1 MDIYAYGKY
10 GEGTPTHEKWFGEEA
25 QRERGMKEIA
35 ATQEENIAAAEEYYG
50 KRKSVH
56 KDLVRKGMIPSGAP
70 VGEEIVA
77 DDSAY
82 VTRGVKPDALER
94 GAVVEEAYAE
104 GSQYSKE
111 DLDKIKAGRVRDTR
125 SVESHINPNYQDFII
140 ESDLQQSALPEKLGP
155 VSRTQP
161 QESTIGP
168 DRKTTYENAPGS
180 VMDALTSP
188 DKDYLW
194 PGAAK
199 GKITSSLVERVIGAE
214 SSGNPKAVSSRGA
227 QGLMQIMPNTAKE
240 IRARL
245 GQGKWT
251 QLKGKDAW
259 SDVELG
265 VDLQDPKEN
274 IRLGTEYLN
283 ILSEKY
289 GGNIEN
295 TLMAYNWGRGNV
307 DKLLS
312 GQPLRIPD
320 ETQQYMDK
328 VFGISGMRETKGE
341 EEKILSRVRTSY
353 GGMY

>member
-1 MDIYAYGKY
+1 MGP
-10 GEGTPTHEKWFGEEA
+10 G
-25 QRERGMKEIA
+25 RKE
-35 ATQEENIAAAEEYYG
+35 
-50 KRKSVH
+50 
-56 KDLVRKGMIPSGAP
+56 
-70 VGEEIVA
+70 
-77 DDSAY
+77 
-82 VTRGVKPDALER
+82 
-94 GAVVEEAYAE
+94 
-104 GSQYSKE
+104 
-111 DLDKIKAGRVRDTR
+111 
-125 SVESHINPNYQDFII
+125 
-140 ESDLQQSALPEKLGP
+140 PEKTGYSPLKFEA
-155 VSRTQP
+155 S
-161 QESTIGP
+161 
-168 DRKTTYENAPGS
+168 YEDAPGS

-199 GKITSSLVERVIGAE
+199 GKITSSLVERVIGVE
-214 SSGNPKAVSSRGA
+214 SSGISSQVNKKSGA
-227 QGLMQIMPNTAKE
+227 QGLMQILPNTAKE

-245 GQGKWT
+245 GEGKWT
-251 QLKGKDAW
+251 QREGADAW

-265 VDLQDPKEN
+265 VDLLDPKEN

-353 GGMY
+353 GGWY